1 MTSENLPLVVA
12 QNESRKDVINT
23 AVSEALNSRIPHHS
37 QMEPGRVYV
46 GRLPNHNGPVLVRRR
61 RKSFTNPFGVPSVA
75 SLWAPPRAPSLD
87 YQNTTTTI
95 YHPQPQNQ
103 MLIAQPPIYTTP
115 PQVVEPPAY
124 LGLPPSQPV
133 GTTTTTITTTEAQP
147 TLNASSKHT
156 CAACGKFRSARYH
169 YRHPLAPGV
178 TPRPTLC
185 RKCIKQ
191 HTSSEEF
198 DEIERAR
205 LALFLAHVTVTV
217 LSMVII
223 AMKNIILMKTKLTI
237 SVVVG
242 VRDLGASVGSLMR
255 IPTVLMKIMSGFQ
268 HRSHS
273 RSSSRSRWRRRR
285 PNEYEEERVRVTIRS
300 RDPSPG
306 RYERHEH
313 EYEERVGDPW
323 RRGSE
328 SMIVHRDATTLE
340 TRGNDYFDRQ
350 RPSGRSF
357 ASSSQIQ
364 TRRARSPSILRRRSL
379 ENGMRDGRRVRFA
392 HSDESEEGFRS
403 AEQLVRERGFRHIRA
418 LSPAP
423 IHYESRRRR
432 ISHSSNHDEDDDFGY
447 VFDRG
452 HLSPPI
458 ESYSY
463 ARRRSHSR
471 EHSDSYYGGGSYESR
486 RRIRVIDV

>member
-1 MTSENLPLVVA
+1 
-12 QNESRKDVINT
+12 
-23 AVSEALNSRIPHHS
+23 EALNSRIPNHS

-87 YQNTTTTI
+87 YQNTITAI
-95 YHPQPQNQ
+95 YQPQPQSQ
-103 MLIAQPPIYTTP
+103 TLIAQPRIYTTP

-124 LGLPPSQPV
+124 LGLPPPQPV
-133 GTTTTTITTTEAQP
+133 GTTTTTITTTEAQA
-147 TLNASSKHT
+147 TLNTSSKHT
-156 CAACGKFRSARYH
+156 CPACGKFRSARYH
-169 YRHPLAPGV
+169 YRHPLAPGE
-178 TPRPTLC
+178 TPRPTHC

-205 LALFLAHVTVTV
+205 WKNKKEQEARQRRIHRSSSSEHWESSSSQEGRRRRHRYRSSNDSRRHRRFPRSSSGMSNTMYIIHRPAERRRLRSSSESLALFLAHVTVTV

-255 IPTVLMKIMSGFQ
+255 IPTVLMKIMSGFL
-268 HRSHS
+268 HRYHIRGPSAVVDGDGGDLTS
-273 RSSSRSRWRRRR
+273 TRRK
-285 PNEYEEERVRVTIRS
+285 ECES
-300 RDPSPG
+300 LFG
-306 RYERHEH
+306 RETQAQS
-313 EYEERVGDPW
+313 DT
-323 RRGSE
+323 SAM
-328 SMIVHRDATTLE
+328 STMHRDATTLE

-364 TRRARSPSILRRRSL
+364 TRRARSPSILRRRSM

-392 HSDESEEGFRS
+392 HSDASEEGFRS
-403 AEQLVRERGFRHIRA
+403 A
-418 LSPAP
+418 
-423 IHYESRRRR
+423 
-432 ISHSSNHDEDDDFGY
+432 
-447 VFDRG
+447 
-452 HLSPPI
+452 
-458 ESYSY
+458 
-463 ARRRSHSR
+463 
-471 EHSDSYYGGGSYESR
+471 
-486 RRIRVIDV
+486 

>member
-12 QNESRKDVINT
+12 QKESRKDVINT
-23 AVSEALNSRIPHHS
+23 AVSEALNSRIPDHS

-87 YQNTTTTI
+87 YQNTTTAI
-95 YHPQPQNQ
+95 YQPQPQSQ
-103 MLIAQPPIYTTP
+103 MLIAQPRIYTTP

-124 LGLPPSQPV
+124 LGLPPLQPA

-147 TLNASSKHT
+147 TLNTSSKHT
-156 CAACGKFRSARYH
+156 CPACGKFRSARYH
-169 YRHPLAPGV
+169 YRHPLAPGE

-205 LALFLAHVTVTV
+205 WKKKKEQEA
-217 LSMVII
+217 
-223 AMKNIILMKTKLTI
+223 
-237 SVVVG
+237 
-242 VRDLGASVGSLMR
+242 RQRR
-255 IPTVLMKIMSGFQ
+255 IYRSSSSE
-268 HRSHS
+268 HWESSSHS

-340 TRGNDYFDRQ
+340 TRGNGYFDRQ

-364 TRRARSPSILRRRSL
+364 TRRARSPSILRRRSM
-379 ENGMRDGRRVRFA
+379 ENGLRDGRRVRFA

-423 IHYESRRRR
+423 THYESRRRR
-432 ISHSSNHDEDDDFGY
+432 ISQSSNHDEDDDFGY
-447 VFDRG
+447 GFDRG

>member
-1 MTSENLPLVVA
+1 
-12 QNESRKDVINT
+12 
-23 AVSEALNSRIPHHS
+23 
-37 QMEPGRVYV
+37 MEPGRVYV

-87 YQNTTTTI
+87 YQNTITAI
-95 YHPQPQNQ
+95 YQPQPQSQ
-103 MLIAQPPIYTTP
+103 TLIAQPRIYTTP

-124 LGLPPSQPV
+124 LGLPPPQPV
-133 GTTTTTITTTEAQP
+133 GTTTTTITTTEAQA
-147 TLNASSKHT
+147 TLNTSSKHT
-156 CAACGKFRSARYH
+156 CPACGKFRSARYH
-169 YRHPLAPGV
+169 YRHPLAPGE
-178 TPRPTLC
+178 TPRPTHC

-205 LALFLAHVTVTV
+205 WKNKKEQEARQRRIHRSSSSEHWESSSSQEGRRRRHRYRSSNDSRRHRRFPRSSSGMSNTMYIIHRPAERRRLRSSSESIRFIRRVRSLEHRPRPRPLPRPRHGYGPFDGHHSYEEYYSDEDEADHFGRRGRSRSRSVSRQSYEDSHSIDEDYVRISTSVSHTRP
-217 LSMVII
+217 LS
-223 AMKNIILMKTKLTI
+223 LLDRLTR
-237 SVVVG
+237 S
-242 VRDLGASVGSLMR
+242 
-255 IPTVLMKIMSGFQ
+255 
-268 HRSHS
+268 RSHS

-300 RDPSPG
+300 RDPSPV

-323 RRGSE
+323 RCGSE

-364 TRRARSPSILRRRSL
+364 TRRARSPSILRRRSM

-392 HSDESEEGFRS
+392 HSDASEEGFRS
-403 AEQLVRERGFRHIRA
+403 AGMHNE
-418 LSPAP
+418 
-423 IHYESRRRR
+423 
-432 ISHSSNHDEDDDFGY
+432 ISSCL
-447 VFDRG
+447 R
-452 HLSPPI
+452 
-458 ESYSY
+458 
-463 ARRRSHSR
+463 
-471 EHSDSYYGGGSYESR
+471 
-486 RRIRVIDV
+486 

>member
-12 QNESRKDVINT
+12 QKESRKDVINT
-23 AVSEALNSRIPHHS
+23 AVSEALNSRIPNHS

-87 YQNTTTTI
+87 YQNTITAI
-95 YHPQPQNQ
+95 YQPQPQSQ
-103 MLIAQPPIYTTP
+103 TLIAQPRIYTTP

-124 LGLPPSQPV
+124 LGLPPPQPV
-133 GTTTTTITTTEAQP
+133 GTTTTTITTTEAQA
-147 TLNASSKHT
+147 TLNTSTKHT
-156 CAACGKFRSARYH
+156 CPACGKFRSARYH
-169 YRHPLAPGV
+169 YRHPLAPGE

-205 LALFLAHVTVTV
+205 WKKKKEQEA
-217 LSMVII
+217 
-223 AMKNIILMKTKLTI
+223 
-237 SVVVG
+237 
-242 VRDLGASVGSLMR
+242 RQR
-255 IPTVLMKIMSGFQ
+255 KI
-268 HRSHS
+268 H
-273 RSSSRSRWRRRR
+273 RSSSSEYWESSSSQEGRRRR
-285 PNEYEEERVRVTIRS
+285 HRYRSSNDNHHIQDPAAVVDGDGGDLTI
-300 RDPSPG
+300 

-340 TRGNDYFDRQ
+340 TRSNDYFDRQ

-364 TRRARSPSILRRRSL
+364 TRRARSPSILRRRSM

-423 IHYESRRRR
+423 IRYESRHRR
-432 ISHSSNHDEDDDFGY
+432 ISHSSNHDGGDDFGY

>member
-37 QMEPGRVYV
+37 QMEPGRLYV

-95 YHPQPQNQ
+95 YQPQPQNQ

-115 PQVVEPPAY
+115 PPVVEPPAY

-147 TLNASSKHT
+147 TLNTSSKHT
-156 CAACGKFRSARYH
+156 CPACGKFRSARYH
-169 YRHPLAPGV
+169 YRHPLAPGE

-198 DEIERAR
+198 DEIERAHHIHDP
-205 LALFLAHVTVTV
+205 AA
-217 LSMVII
+217 
-223 AMKNIILMKTKLTI
+223 
-237 SVVVG
+237 VVDG
-242 VRDLGASVGSLMR
+242 DG
-255 IPTVLMKIMSGFQ
+255 
-268 HRSHS
+268 
-273 RSSSRSRWRRRR
+273 
-285 PNEYEEERVRVTIRS
+285 
-300 RDPSPG
+300 
-306 RYERHEH
+306 
-313 EYEERVGDPW
+313 GDPTST
-323 RRGSE
+323 RRKECESLFGRETQAQSDTSAMSTSTKRGSE
-328 SMIVHRDATTLE
+328 
-340 TRGNDYFDRQ
+340 TRG
-350 RPSGRSF
+350 
-357 ASSSQIQ
+357 
-364 TRRARSPSILRRRSL
+364 
-379 ENGMRDGRRVRFA
+379 VV
-392 HSDESEEGFRS
+392 
-403 AEQLVRERGFRHIRA
+403 EQLVRERGFRHIRA